1 MAPSEKGGFLLGR
14 NRHTSGAGS
23 RAELEDEWRNRSQ
36 GPTGLGAGAAETVVG
51 RWGDDENLQ
60 FETLVSSGPHR
71 ALDSSR
77 L

>member
-23 RAELEDEWRNRSQ
+23 RQEIEDERRNRSQ
-36 GPTGLGAGAAETVVG
+36 EPNRAGDWSCEDGG
-51 RWGDDENLQ
+51 RWGDEENLQ
-60 FETLVSSGPHR
+60 FETLVSPGPHW